1 MVEAGRSPNIKI
13 ITKATLVSVEGG
25 PGRFAVRVHRLP
37 RYVDEEL
44 CTGCDTCA
52 KYCPVQVLDPYNQGL
67 AFSKAVRKDYVQAV
81 PSSYYIDPAHCLFLK
96 HEMCTICV
104 SACPS
109 HAINLQDKDEFL
121 DLSVGAII
129 LSPGFGRIGHE
140 VLSRF
145 GYGKYP
151 DVVTSMEFER
161 LMSASGPS
169 QGKILRPSGLADPR
183 KIAFLQCIGSRDV
196 TCNNNYCSSVCC
208 MYSIKEAMIA
218 KEHDPYVHVTIFY
231 MDMRTRGKGF
241 DQTRE
246 RSKAKYGI
254 RYVRSRVASVEEAD
268 GSLRLTYVNDRG
280 EHKVEE
286 FDMVVLSEGL
296 ESPDSAKEL
305 SGITGID
312 LNKYDFCETHSVT
325 PLETSRPGI
334 FVAGAFKG
342 PYDIP
347 DCVTHAS
354 GATAGV
360 AELLAATRGTEAIKK
375 EYPPEIETGD
385 EPRIGVFVCHCGTN
399 IAGVVDV
406 NDVAEY
412 ASTLDSVVFVG
423 RNLYS
428 CSQDTQELIKEKI
441 KEQNVNRVVVAACT
455 PRTHEALFQE
465 TLKEIGLNPSL
476 FEMANIR
483 DQCSWVHAD
492 TPEEATTKAKDLL
505 RMAVAKARLIE
516 PLKEQT
522 VAVIPEALIIGG
534 GLAGMSA
541 ALSLAEQ
548 GFESYLVEKTD
559 LLGGNLNRMYYNLE
573 GRDIRGFLKDIIKK
587 VEDAPLVH
595 VYKNSEVENISGYV
609 GNFSTRLNTDSE
621 DVALEHGVTIIATGG
636 REYQTK
642 RYLYGDSEQVVTQ
655 LEFEKILAGSP
666 DPTTIEDIVMIQCV
680 GSRGEDLEYC
690 SRICCGQAVKN
701 ALKVRQLNP
710 DANIYVLFRDMRT
723 CGFVED
729 YYTEARDKGII
740 FIRYEVD
747 DKPRVT
753 DNAGSIRVEFT
764 DMILGETVQIEPDYL
779 VLSVAIVPNE
789 IERLSKMLK
798 TVTTQENFFLEA
810 HVKLRPVESAVA
822 GVFVCG
828 LAHWPKSIGDSISQA
843 KAAAAKAAILLGRG
857 YVTVEPIVSSVDIET
872 CIGCGICES
881 LCPYAS
887 IRMIK
892 VGKKKKAET
901 ISASCK
907 GCGICASHC
916 PTLSISMA
924 GFTNKQILSQIGAFG
939 EGS

>member
-1 MVEAGRSPNIKI
+1 
-13 ITKATLVSVEGG
+13 
-25 PGRFAVRVHRLP
+25 
-37 RYVDEEL
+37 
-44 CTGCDTCA
+44 
-52 KYCPVQVLDPYNQGL
+52 
-67 AFSKAVRKDYVQAV
+67 
-81 PSSYYIDPAHCLFLK
+81 
-96 HEMCTICV
+96 
-104 SACPS
+104 
-109 HAINLQDKDEFL
+109 
-121 DLSVGAII
+121 
-129 LSPGFGRIGHE
+129 
-140 VLSRF
+140 
-145 GYGKYP
+145 
-151 DVVTSMEFER
+151 
-161 LMSASGPS
+161 
-169 QGKILRPSGLADPR
+169 
-183 KIAFLQCIGSRDV
+183 
-196 TCNNNYCSSVCC
+196 
-208 MYSIKEAMIA
+208 
-218 KEHDPYVHVTIFY
+218 
-231 MDMRTRGKGF
+231 
-241 DQTRE
+241 
-246 RSKAKYGI
+246 
-254 RYVRSRVASVEEAD
+254 
-268 GSLRLTYVNDRG
+268 
-280 EHKVEE
+280 
-286 FDMVVLSEGL
+286 
-296 ESPDSAKEL
+296 
-305 SGITGID
+305 
-312 LNKYDFCETHSVT
+312 
-325 PLETSRPGI
+325 
-334 FVAGAFKG
+334 
-342 PYDIP
+342 
-347 DCVTHAS
+347 
-354 GATAGV
+354 
-360 AELLAATRGTEAIKK
+360 
-375 EYPPEIETGD
+375 
-385 EPRIGVFVCHCGTN
+385 
-399 IAGVVDV
+399 
-406 NDVAEY
+406 
-412 ASTLDSVVFVG
+412 
-423 RNLYS
+423 
-428 CSQDTQELIKEKI
+428 
-441 KEQNVNRVVVAACT
+441 
-455 PRTHEALFQE
+455 
-465 TLKEIGLNPSL
+465 
-476 FEMANIR
+476 MANIR

-522 VAVIPEALIIGG
+522 VAVISKALIIGG

-559 LLGGNLNRMYYNLE
+559 QLGGNLNRMYYNLA
-573 GRDIRGFLKDIIKK
+573 GKDIRGFLRDIIKK

-595 VYKNSEVENISGYV
+595 VFKNSEVENISGYV
-609 GNFSTRLNTDSE
+609 GNFSTRLKTDSE

-642 RYLYGDSEQVVTQ
+642 RYLYGESEQVVTQ
-655 LEFEKILAGSP
+655 LEFEKMLSASP
-666 DPTTIEDIVMIQCV
+666 DPKTIEDIVMIQCV

-701 ALKVRQLNP
+701 ALKVRELNP

-729 YYTEARDKGII
+729 YYTEARYKGII

-764 DMILGETVQIEPDYL
+764 DIMLGERVQIEPDYL

-857 YVTVEPIVSSVDIET
+857 YVTVEPIVSSVDIDT

-916 PTLSISMA
+916 PTLSISMG